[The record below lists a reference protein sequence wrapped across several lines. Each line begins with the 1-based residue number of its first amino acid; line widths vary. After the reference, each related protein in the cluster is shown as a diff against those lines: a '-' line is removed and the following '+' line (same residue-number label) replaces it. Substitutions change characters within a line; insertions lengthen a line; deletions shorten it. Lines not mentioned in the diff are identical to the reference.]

1 MDLTV
6 APGQV
11 FGLLGANG
19 AGKTTAIRMLCG
31 MLKPNAGEI
40 RVGGVDMVQHGRS
53 ARGRIGYVAQRFAL
67 YGDLSVWENLRLQ
80 AGLYGLSGTNSVER
94 LDWALQQLALTERRQ
109 TKAGELPLG
118 FQRRLALAAALLHE
132 PDVLFLDEPTSG
144 VDPGA
149 RQDFWEM
156 IYELAESGI
165 GILVTT
171 HFMDEALFCDRLA
184 LMHAGRIIEQGTP
197 QDLLKRPLST
207 PIVELHS
214 PQSAAW
220 VRQLESWPDVLE
232 IVPHAGQLRIRL
244 RAGTVVD
251 DSMRRMDE
259 LARQQQLGLGGLG
272 LAKPEL
278 EDVFVALL
286 EQAEQGAIR

>member
-1 MDLTV
+1 
-6 APGQV
+6 
-11 FGLLGANG
+11 
-19 AGKTTAIRMLCG
+19 
-31 MLKPNAGEI
+31 
-40 RVGGVDMVQHGRS
+40 
-53 ARGRIGYVAQRFAL
+53 
-67 YGDLSVWENLRLQ
+67 VWENLRLQ

-94 LDWALQQLALTERRQ
+94 LDWALQKLALTERRQ

-214 PQSAAW
+214 RQSTAW
-220 VRQLESWPDVLE
+220 ARQLESWPDVLE

-244 RAGTVVD
+244 RAGTAVD
-251 DSMRRMDE
+251 DSMRRMRE
-259 LARQQQLGLGGLG
+259 LARQQQMELSGLG

-286 EQAEQGAIR
+286 EQAEHEVIR